1 MAGCFLIT
9 LPLELV
15 GARVYRNPKR
25 LLFVLGIPFVF
36 FTIWDAVA
44 IARDHW
50 SFNSAYVT
58 GWVVIAGIPIEEIVF
73 FVVVPCCA
81 LLTYETVRRL
91 LPMVQ
96 RRA

>member
-9 LPLELV
+9 LPLELA
-15 GARVYRNPKR
+15 GARVYRRPKR
-25 LLFVLGIPFVF
+25 LLFALGIPFAF
-36 FTIWDAVA
+36 FTAWDAIA

-50 SFNSAYVT
+50 SFNPAYVT
-58 GWVVIAGIPIEEIVF
+58 GWVVIADVPIEEITF
-73 FVVVPCCA
+73 FVVIPCCA

-91 LPMVQ
+91 LPRVR